1 MVVKDSKRDFKRLI
15 IAAQNA
21 AQDSAL
27 LSVSNNVW
35 KTLRMPIW
43 RATILEVWDA
53 VWDQAYEDL

>member
-43 RATILEVWDA
+43 RATVLEVWDA